1 MSSNHETIC
10 KRIFDIGIVPVIA
23 INDADK
29 AVPLAKALC
38 EGGLPAAEITFRTA
52 CAAEA
57 IRRIR
62 ESVPEMLV
70 GAGTVLTEAQV
81 DEAIDAGVE
90 FIVTP
95 GFNPQI
101 VKYAISKGIEIM
113 PGTATPGEM
122 EQAMSLGLDVVK
134 FFPAEQNGGI
144 AKLKAVAAPY
154 SKLRFMPTGGV
165 NAKNLNDY
173 LSFNKII
180 ACGGTWMV
188 PKDLIDAEN
197 WTEITRL
204 TREAVNSML
213 GITFAHLGINC
224 DAPESALE
232 TAKLLSAMFGC
243 TYAEGNSSIFTADK
257 KIEIMKSSG
266 RGTNGHIGF
275 MTNTLERAVAYFKSL
290 GYEFVNEETIA
301 AKGMVYF
308 KDEVAGFAIHLVQKK

>member
-1 MSSNHETIC
+1 MSTNHESVC
-10 KRIFDIGIVPVIA
+10 KRIHDLGILPVIA

-38 EGGLPAAEITFRTA
+38 RGGLPAAEITFRTA

-57 IRRIR
+57 IKRIR

-101 VKYAISKGIEIM
+101 VKYAISKGVEIM

-122 EQAMSLGLDVVK
+122 EQAMTLGLDVVK

-154 SKLRFMPTGGV
+154 SKLKFIPTGGV

-173 LSFNKII
+173 LSFNKIL

-188 PKDLIDAEN
+188 KQDLIDAEN
-197 WTEITRL
+197 WDEITRL
-204 TREAVNSML
+204 TQEAVNSML
-213 GITFAHLGINC
+213 GLEFAHLGINAENAD
-224 DAPESALE
+224 DAVAVANLMG
-232 TAKLLSAMFGC
+232 AMFGF
-243 TYAEGNSSIFTADK
+243 EVNNGNSSVFTADR
-257 KIEIMKSSG
+257 KIEVIKNPVYG
-266 RGTNGHIGF
+266 KHGHIGF
-275 MTNTLERAVAYFKSL
+275 ATNTLDRAVAYFKSR
-290 GYEFVNEETIA
+290 GYEFVNEETV

-308 KDEVAGFAIHLVQKK
+308 KDEIAGFAIHLVQKK

>member
-1 MSSNHETIC
+1 MSTNHESVC
-10 KRIFDIGIVPVIA
+10 KRIHDLGILPVIA

-38 EGGLPAAEITFRTA
+38 KGGLAAAEITFRTA

-57 IRRIR
+57 IKRIR
-62 ESVPEMLV
+62 EAVPEMLV
-70 GAGTVLTEAQV
+70 GAGTVLTEEQV
-81 DEAIDAGVE
+81 DQAIDAGVE

-154 SKLRFMPTGGV
+154 AKLKFIPTGGV

-173 LSFNKII
+173 LSFNKIL

-188 PKDLIDAEN
+188 NKDLIDAEN
-197 WTEITRL
+197 WDEITRL

-213 GITFAHLGINC
+213 GFEFAHLGINAQNAD
-224 DAPESALE
+224 DAMA
-232 TAKLLSAMFGC
+232 TAKLLGMMFGFDVND
-243 TYAEGNSSIFTADK
+243 GNSSNFTANK
-257 KIEIMKSSG
+257 KIEVIKNPVYG
-266 RGTNGHIGF
+266 KNGHIGIA
-275 MTNTLERAVAYFKSL
+275 TNTLDRAVAYFKSL
-290 GYEFVNEETIA
+290 GYEFINEETI

-308 KDEVAGFAIHLVQKK
+308 KDEIAGFAIHLVQKK